1 MAFDPYENLDK
12 IKRLTFELSS
22 MPAKFTNIL
31 LVDDSEE
38 NLTVMKYQLTKRGY
52 TVFTSTSGMDAIH
65 VLETQPIDAVIVD
78 YCMPGMDGVE
88 LLEKIQSYKI
98 RKVLLT
104 SYLPRYLQSCMRESF
119 NKAIE
124 LGASFVEKP
133 FKPEY
138 LEGLV

>member
-22 MPAKFTNIL
+22 MPSKFTNVL
-31 LVDDSEE
+31 VVDDSEE
-38 NLTVMKYQLTKRGY
+38 NLVVMKYQLTKSGY
-52 TVFTSTSGMDAIH
+52 NVFTSTSGVDAIH
-65 VLETQPIDAVIVD
+65 VLESTPIDAVIVD

-88 LLEKIQSYKI
+88 LLEKIKSYKI

-104 SYLPRYLQSCMRESF
+104 SYLPRYLQGYMKESF
-119 NKAIE
+119 NKALE
-124 LGASFVEKP
+124 LGAAFAEKP